1 LEHTGGRLPL
11 WLAPDQ
17 VAVLPV
23 SEKYND
29 FAKKVCSL
37 LNNCDIRASIDD
49 RNETIGKKI
58 RENELKRMPF
68 QLIVG
73 EKEASSNSVSV
84 RKQGGEDLGAME
96 VEQFAAYIKAEIEAQ
111 LAK

>member
-1 LEHTGGRLPL
+1 
-11 WLAPDQ
+11 
-17 VAVLPV
+17 
-23 SEKYND
+23 
-29 FAKKVCSL
+29 
-37 LNNCDIRASIDD
+37 
-49 RNETIGKKI
+49 
-58 RENELKRMPF
+58 F

-84 RKQGGEDLGAME
+84 RKQGGEDLGSMQ